1 MPDNISNLWLD
12 IIGAITAIGLF
23 ISLLVKRMAI
33 IMDVGRKIF
42 KSKSNST
49 VEEKTMA
56 SDEAKAAYRISKEL
70 KEEMK
75 EFTTTTEQNA
85 ICGQHL
91 SEQAAKLER
100 ALRKTKDE
108 IIYAINGGSTVH
120 KELATFKKELLNE
133 ISKIIE

>member
-70 KEEMK
+70 KEEIK
-75 EFTTTTEQNA
+75 EFTPTIMQTALCARHIVEQT
-85 ICGQHL
+85 
-91 SEQAAKLER
+91 AKYET
-100 ALRKTKDE
+100 ALRDTKDE
-108 IIYAINGGSTVH
+108 IVNAINGGSTVH
-120 KELATFKKELLNE
+120 KELDIFREKLLSDISE
-133 ISKIIE
+133 IIK